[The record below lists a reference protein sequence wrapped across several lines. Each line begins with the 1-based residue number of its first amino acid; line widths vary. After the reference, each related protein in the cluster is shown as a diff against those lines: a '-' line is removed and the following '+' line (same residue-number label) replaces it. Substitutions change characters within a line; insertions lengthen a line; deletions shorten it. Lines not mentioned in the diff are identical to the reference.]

1 MTFSLTGTVASGTFS
16 GVCAAVRV
24 SRTASIFAET
34 KPSNCSMIAMSA
46 GAVCAAALGRLRDCA
61 IFPSRTAVRA
71 REIGT
76 TMTPR
81 RTKNGLTRWFFRANF
96 G

>member
-24 SRTASIFAET
+24 SRAASIFAET
-34 KPSNCSMIAMSA
+34 KPSNCAMIAIFS
-46 GAVCAAALGRLRDCA
+46 GAACAVALGRLRDCA
-61 IFPSRTAVRA
+61 ILPSRTAVSA

-76 TMTPR
+76 TMTPS